1 VNLLTTFVRS
11 LGNDRALANA
21 GAAMEAAKREDW
33 IIQGLSLRLDRLPG
47 PATQPAAMRATG

>member
-1 VNLLTTFVRS
+1 VNLLTTLVRS

-21 GAAMEAAKREDW
+21 GATMEAMKREDW

-47 PATQPAAMRATG
+47 PASRPAAISATG